1 MDWGRAKSVLIIAFL
16 LLNVL
21 LGYQLWSDIQ
31 ERLNANIDLTELK
44 PETLA
49 AMQQKNIE
57 LTEGIPTETPQLRD
71 LTYLLLPPQEKLQV
85 KLETPVDSKVIF
97 SRDEL
102 DKALGSVIQD
112 LDQYAFDPSAN
123 RSNGVFVLYRM
134 VDSRPL
140 FDVSLELYYNSN
152 QKIVAYSQDQIEL
165 VPSEQAKKQTVL
177 PASKAVSSLIES
189 YLPEGSVVKEIRLGY
204 HGQPFDSETQVAAP
218 SWRVMLEDGKVFYVQ
233 AISGDVVTDDETQ
246 NESNNPT

>member
-31 ERLNANIDLTELK
+31 ERLNSNIDLTELK

-49 AMQQKNIE
+49 VMQKKKIE
-57 LTEGIPTETPQLRD
+57 LTEAIPRETPQLRD
-71 LTYLLLPPQEKLQV
+71 LTYLLMPKPGDGLVQLQ
-85 KLETPVDSKVIF
+85 TPVDSKVIF
-97 SRDEL
+97 SADEL
-102 DKALGSVIQD
+102 EKALGGVIPD
-112 LDQYAFDPSAN
+112 LDDYVFDPSAN
-123 RSNGVFVLYRM
+123 RSNGVFVLYRV

-140 FDVSLELYYNSN
+140 FDVKLELYYNSN
-152 QKIVAYSQDQIEL
+152 QKIVAYSQDRIEL
-165 VPSEQAKKQTVL
+165 IPSEQAKKQTVL
-177 PASKAVSSLIES
+177 PASKAVGSLIES
-189 YLPEGSVVKEIRLGY
+189 YLPEGSVIKEIRLGY

-233 AISGDVVTDDETQ
+233 AISGDVVTDDEAQ
-246 NESNNPT
+246 NESDG